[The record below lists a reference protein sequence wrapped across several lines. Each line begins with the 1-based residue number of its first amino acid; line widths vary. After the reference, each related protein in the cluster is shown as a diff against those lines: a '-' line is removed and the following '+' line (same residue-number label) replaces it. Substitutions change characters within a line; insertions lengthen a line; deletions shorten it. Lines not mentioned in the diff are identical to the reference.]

1 MIMDLALIKILKIIH
16 VNVIQIFVVDI
27 LLDGDLVGELTN
39 T

>member
-27 LLDGDLVGELTN
+27 LLEEDLVGELTN